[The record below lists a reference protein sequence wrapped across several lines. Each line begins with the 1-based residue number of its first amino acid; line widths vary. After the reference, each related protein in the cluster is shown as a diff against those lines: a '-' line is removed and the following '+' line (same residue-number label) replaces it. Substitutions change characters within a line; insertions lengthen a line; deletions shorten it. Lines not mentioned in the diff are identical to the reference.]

1 MLIVDE
7 IVRLKEI
14 VAARFVSTN
23 PIDKIN
29 YQHTLAN
36 GGARVQQSAW
46 RVWTAPTLSTK
57 GPLRY
62 ERLANLYDLVKQIK
76 QGMDPNNILN
86 RARCID

>member
-23 PIDKIN
+23 PIDKSIIS
-29 YQHTLAN
+29 TRSPMA
-36 GGARVQQSAW
+36 VQEFSNQ
-46 RVWTAPTLSTK
+46 RGVVWTAPTLSTK